1 MQYELLCEP
10 KWRIGLIGSLYYAG
24 VMTTIILVAWL
35 SDKYGRKTIVIVN
48 YFLFMITVVGTMLAH
63 DLITLY
69 IFMFISG
76 ATFGGRVVVSINF
89 VMEFI

>member
-1 MQYELLCEP
+1 MQYDLLCEP

-35 SDKYGRKTIVIVN
+35 SDKYGRKTIVVIN
-48 YFLFMITVVGTMLAH
+48 YFLFMITVVGVMLAH
-63 DLITLY
+63 DITTLY